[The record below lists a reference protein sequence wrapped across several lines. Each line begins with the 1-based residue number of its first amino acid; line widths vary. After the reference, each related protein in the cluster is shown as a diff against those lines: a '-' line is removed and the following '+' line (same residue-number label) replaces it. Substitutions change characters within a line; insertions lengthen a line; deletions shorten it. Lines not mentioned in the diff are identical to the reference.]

1 VDNVLSIIMLGKD
14 VFWPCQQNERE
25 ERATGVVDLGNKGE
39 VKSNTEVRL

>member
-1 VDNVLSIIMLGKD
+1 MLGKD

-25 ERATGVVDLGNKGE
+25 ERATGVVHLGNKGE